1 MSEPV
6 LAIIRRYLND
16 VLPEMGL
23 ELFDLQF
30 RREGHGQILRVTVD
44 VPQGADA
51 GVTLENCGAVSRALG
66 QYLDVEDCIPEAYHL
81 EVSSP
86 GLDRPLRN
94 LAEFER
100 YIGKMCKVRTHYPV
114 DGDKVFVGEIK
125 AVEDGQIAL
134 ELEDGQSL
142 RIEHENINKARL
154 WF

>member
-6 LAIIRRYLND
+6 LAIIRRYLD
-16 VLPEMGL
+16 DILPEMGL

-30 RREGHGQILRVTVD
+30 HREGHGQVLRVTVD
-44 VPQGADA
+44 VPQSGDT
-51 GVTLENCGAVSRALG
+51 GVTLEKCSAVSRALG
-66 QYLDVEDCIPEAYHL
+66 QYLDVEDCIPESYYL

-86 GLDRPLRN
+86 GLDRPLRSP
-94 LAEFER
+94 AEFER

-125 AVEDGQIAL
+125 AVEDGEITL
-134 ELEDGQSL
+134 ELEAGQSL